1 MVIKDFLPY
10 IFFVFGLVIGSFL
23 NVCIYRTPRGESV
36 IFPPSHCPGCNQR
49 IAARDLVPLLSYI
62 RRKGRCRFCDS
73 RISPLYP
80 FIELLTGLLFAAV
93 YLRFGHTVL
102 LYKVLLLTP
111 VLITVTFIDLRH
123 YIIPDKVT
131 VFALAG
137 GVVLNVFT
145 RDLTLVSSLLGLTSA
160 AGFLL
165 LIAIV
170 SRGGMGGGDIK
181 FAAVIGLFLGW
192 PNGLF
197 AVFLGCMLAGLAGIV
212 LLLTRIKGRKDAI
225 PFGPFLCA
233 GALATTWYGEEIL
246 TWYLNIVWF

>member
-23 NVCIYRTPRGESV
+23 NVCIYRIPRGESV
-36 IFPPSHCPGCNQR
+36 IFPPSHCQGCNQR
-49 IAARDLVPLLSYI
+49 IAAGDLIPLLSYI
-62 RRKGRCRFCDS
+62 RLKGRCRFCGNK
-73 RISPLYP
+73 ISPLYP

-102 LYKVLLLTP
+102 LYKVLFLIP
-111 VLITVTFIDLRH
+111 VFITITIIDLQH
-123 YIIPDKVT
+123 YIIPDKLT
-131 VFALAG
+131 VLALAG
-137 GVVLNVFT
+137 GVVLNVLT
-145 RDLTLVSSLLGLTSA
+145 RDLTFVSSLLGLTSA
-160 AGFLL
+160 AAFLL
-165 LIAIV
+165 VLALV

-197 AVFLGCMLAGLAGIV
+197 AIFLGCMSAGLVGIV

-233 GALATTWYGEEIL
+233 GALATIWHGEDIL

>member
-1 MVIKDFLPY
+1 MVTTDFLPY
-10 IFFVFGLVIGSFL
+10 VFFVFGLVIGSFL
-23 NVCIYRTPRGESV
+23 NVCIYRIPRGESV
-36 IFPPSHCPGCNQR
+36 IFPPSLCPGCNQR
-49 IAARDLVPLLSYI
+49 IAARDLIPLLSYI
-62 RRKGRCRFCDS
+62 RLKGRCRFCGNK
-73 RISPLYP
+73 ISPVYP

-102 LYKVLLLTP
+102 LYKVLFLIP
-111 VLITVTFIDLRH
+111 VLIIVTFIDLRH

-131 VFALAG
+131 VFALTG
-137 GVVLNVFT
+137 VVVLNVFT

-160 AGFLL
+160 AAFLL

-170 SRGGMGGGDIK
+170 SKGGMGGGDIK

-197 AVFLGCMLAGLAGIV
+197 AVFLGCMLAGLVGMV
-212 LLLTRIKGRKDAI
+212 LLLTRVKGRKDAI

-233 GALATTWYGEEIL
+233 GVLVAIWRGNEIL
-246 TWYLNIVWF
+246 TWYFNKVSF

>member
-1 MVIKDFLPY
+1 
-10 IFFVFGLVIGSFL
+10 
-23 NVCIYRTPRGESV
+23 
-36 IFPPSHCPGCNQR
+36 
-49 IAARDLVPLLSYI
+49 
-62 RRKGRCRFCDS
+62 
-73 RISPLYP
+73 
-80 FIELLTGLLFAAV
+80 V

-102 LYKVLLLTP
+102 LYKALFLIP

-131 VFALAG
+131 FFALAC
-137 GVVLNVFT
+137 GVVLNIFT

-160 AGFLL
+160 GAFLL

-192 PNGLF
+192 PHGLF
-197 AVFLGCMLAGLAGIV
+197 AVFLGCMLAGLVGIV
-212 LLLTRIKGRKDAI
+212 LLLTRVKGRKDAI

-233 GALATTWYGEEIL
+233 GTLLAFFYGKKVL
-246 TWYLNIVWF
+246 NWYLEKVWF